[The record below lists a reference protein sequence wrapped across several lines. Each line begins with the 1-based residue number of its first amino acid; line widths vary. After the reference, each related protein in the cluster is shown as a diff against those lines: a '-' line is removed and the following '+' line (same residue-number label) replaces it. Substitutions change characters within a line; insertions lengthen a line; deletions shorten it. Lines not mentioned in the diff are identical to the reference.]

1 MLKYEE
7 LLVVLVTG
15 IVIGLAYSVKSGK
28 GLLAVGIFL
37 LGILL
42 TYALNWYYNSR
53 VERIEDE
60 RTEMINARSTRNAY
74 ALMSALLFAEYL
86 WEYSNGNTGTAT
98 MLLIPPLVVGA
109 FVLLVS
115 QHWYERVM

>member
-74 ALMSALLFAEYL
+74 ALMSPPLAEYL

-98 MLLIPPLVVGA
+98 MLLIPLVVGA

>member
-74 ALMSALLFAEYL
+74 ALMSPSSLPNTSGSTA
-86 WEYSNGNTGTAT
+86 TGTLEQQLCSSSPWSWVHSCSLSPST
-98 MLLIPPLVVGA
+98 GTNG
-109 FVLLVS
+109 
-115 QHWYERVM
+115 